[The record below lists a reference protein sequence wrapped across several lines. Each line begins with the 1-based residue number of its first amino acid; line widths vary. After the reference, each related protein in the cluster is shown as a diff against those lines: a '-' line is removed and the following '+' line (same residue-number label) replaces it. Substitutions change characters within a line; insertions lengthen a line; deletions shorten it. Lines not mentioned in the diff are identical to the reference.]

1 LRIFFID
8 YAARLWI
15 VTVQSRK
22 TPMKK
27 TTVKI
32 PVCTHRRLQKHA
44 KKVPF
49 LKAPRLANDI
59 ITTELDRREGVK

>member
-1 LRIFFID
+1 
-8 YAARLWI
+8 
-15 VTVQSRK
+15 
-22 TPMKK
+22 MKK